1 MPIITMIKGLVGKS
15 NQNEKAKPR
24 KQLKNATNIDIKN
37 LSLLNKIVDIG
48 GKINVAKTRQIPI
61 IFTEIVIVIANKK

>member
-15 NQNEKAKPR
+15 IQNEKAKPR

-37 LSLLNKIVDIG
+37 LRLFNRIVDIG
-48 GKINVAKTRQIPI
+48 GKINVANTRQIPI